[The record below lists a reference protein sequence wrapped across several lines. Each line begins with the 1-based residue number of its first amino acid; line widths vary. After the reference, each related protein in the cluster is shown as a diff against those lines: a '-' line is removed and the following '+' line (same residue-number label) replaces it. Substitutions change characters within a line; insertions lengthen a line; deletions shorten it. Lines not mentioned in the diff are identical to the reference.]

1 MKKIF
6 VASSK
11 EALDKAKNITH
22 ILEKIKNAKV
32 DCWFD
37 FPGFRPGDYT
47 LEALE
52 KAGRE
57 YSAGVFVFDQD
68 DQLATAKDGCA
79 YLPRDNVLMELG
91 LFCGNLGRKS
101 IAICLVPGVH
111 VPSDL
116 KGLTHIS
123 YDAANESKM
132 KADFE
137 NWLEGVPDF
146 YNLPPKNL
154 YMGSRKY
161 IHDQCTL
168 DYRLHL
174 SDEGYKH
181 IRNIKLMNFACNLF
195 LNPEIADI
203 RDLEADGTS
212 SLARSLSK
220 IMCETDA
227 RLELM
232 LIEPSNY
239 NLFDVKTKIA
249 NHRTGSSAGAVCS
262 AIAAVY
268 NMLSSDTIYS
278 PFNPS
283 RFEFFLSRISLP
295 FGIFNVEFLPGYEQF
310 SHVKVDLYS
319 AALDSEDERRSFI
332 IWQST
337 DPINYQFFVDNFNRM
352 KRDRD
357 ICKKPTEKEMKKW
370 VERWESKTFGGM

>member
-6 VASSK
+6 VASSGD
-11 EALDKAKNITH
+11 ALDKARNITH
-22 ILEKIKNAKV
+22 ILEKMENVEV

-57 YSAGVFVFDQD
+57 HSAGVFIFDRD
-68 DQLATAKDGCA
+68 DQLVMAKDGCA

-111 VPSDL
+111 IPSDL
-116 KGLTHIS
+116 KGITRIT
-123 YDAANESKM
+123 YDPKNEKKM
-132 KADFE
+132 KE
-137 NWLEGVPDF
+137 KLQEWLGEVNDF

-174 SDEGYKH
+174 SDGGYKH
-181 IRNIKLMNFACNLF
+181 IRNIRLMNFACNLF

-203 RDLEADGTS
+203 RDLEVDGTS

-220 IMCETDA
+220 IMCETSA

-232 LIEPSNY
+232 LIEPSKY
-239 NLFDVKTKIA
+239 NLSDVKTKIA
-249 NHRTGSSAGAVCS
+249 NHRAGSSAGAVYT
-262 AIAAVY
+262 AIKAVY
-268 NMLSSDTIYS
+268 NMLSLNTIYS
-278 PFNPS
+278 RLNSS

-295 FGIFNVEFLPGYEQF
+295 FGIFNVEFLPEYAQF
-310 SHVKVDLYS
+310 NHVKVDLYS

-337 DPINYQFFVDNFNRM
+337 DPSNYQFFVDNFYRM

-357 ICKKPTEKEMKKW
+357 ICKRPTAKEMKTW
-370 VERWESKTFGGM
+370 VERWENKTFEGM